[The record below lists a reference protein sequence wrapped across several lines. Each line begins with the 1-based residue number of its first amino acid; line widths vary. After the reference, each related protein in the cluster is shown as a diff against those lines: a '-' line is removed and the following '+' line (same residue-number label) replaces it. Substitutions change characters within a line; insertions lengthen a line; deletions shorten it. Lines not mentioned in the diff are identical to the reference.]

1 MDKNVQSCTIPH
13 LQYNTNFVLQIVSF
27 NVLNWPNANYGDVKC
42 NVQGLY
48 YTKVVC
54 WFNLYNSHIF
64 GADPSLCQCLKY
76 KYKQEK
82 IQIQRLHCKG
92 THCWFNLYHTT
103 ISGAQ
108 AQVCE
113 WPKYKYKWPKFKP
126 TTPSSYLSTDWMQE
140 MPVSSIC
147 NLIYCCGATGNIVM
161 QSRLL
166 SPELWVYFTWNYGS
180 IYVYG
185 WYVTSTI
192 YFKRRK
198 CILDYNHCINCNHSD
213 CIRWSYIGGGCH

>member
-48 YTKVVC
+48 YTKVAC

-108 AQVCE
+108 AQVC
-113 WPKYKYKWPKFKP
+113 
-126 TTPSSYLSTDWMQE
+126 
-140 MPVSSIC
+140 VSDPNTNTNGLNS
-147 NLIYCCGATGNIVM
+147 NPHSFFVFPNRLNAGNA
-161 QSRLL
+161 RETHL
-166 SPELWVYFTWNYGS
+166 
-180 IYVYG
+180 
-185 WYVTSTI
+185 
-192 YFKRRK
+192 
-198 CILDYNHCINCNHSD
+198 
-213 CIRWSYIGGGCH
+213 